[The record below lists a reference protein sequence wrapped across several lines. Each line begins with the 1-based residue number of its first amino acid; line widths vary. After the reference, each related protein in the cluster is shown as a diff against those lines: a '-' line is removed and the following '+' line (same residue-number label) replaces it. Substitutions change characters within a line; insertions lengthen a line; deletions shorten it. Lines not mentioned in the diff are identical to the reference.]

1 MDLDLETMIKQR
13 ALNSSSLKVWLAF
26 AGTTRRRG
34 WDLSSCC
41 ERGFAGHTQHVLL
54 LNNEILQNI
63 EHVPSFINYM
73 YFDSFWQRSA
83 IFFTA
88 RLRCDLQIHDLLKQW
103 RLVILSHPLT
113 GFDGRLWRTRS
124 WRGIARSS
132 KLRNMFHHFWC
143 VSQLS
148 WVVLDVNKSDIANA
162 CQCMPMQLHKDM
174 KLGGQNRCLDSS
186 SPFFPLGLPLGNTRM
201 LSRSY
206 WEGPWDVHSEGTAR
220 RRRTRRRWGGCWAL
234 ASCCENWITGHPR
247 PVLLQSLRLS
257 DLSGILYFIELHCYS
272 VVVHLQ
278 YPLSRPLQ

>member
-1 MDLDLETMIKQR
+1 MDVDLETMIKQR
-13 ALNSSSLKVWLAF
+13 ALNSSSLKVWLAS

-63 EHVPSFINYM
+63 EHVPSCTNYM

-83 IFFTA
+83 TFFTA

-103 RLVILSHPLT
+103 RLVILSHPLI

-143 VSQLS
+143 VSQHS
-148 WVVLDVNKSDIANA
+148 WVALDV
-162 CQCMPMQLHKDM
+162 
-174 KLGGQNRCLDSS
+174 G
-186 SPFFPLGLPLGNTRM
+186 
-201 LSRSY
+201 
-206 WEGPWDVHSEGTAR
+206 
-220 RRRTRRRWGGCWAL
+220 
-234 ASCCENWITGHPR
+234 
-247 PVLLQSLRLS
+247 
-257 DLSGILYFIELHCYS
+257 
-272 VVVHLQ
+272 
-278 YPLSRPLQ
+278 